1 MNNLKFKLFG
11 VALIFALILLIAN
24 FFINYTRA
32 PVLIF
37 FVAFVGSIF
46 FLRPIFFLILYSV
59 LLWVPYF
66 IGGRFLPGFVIP
78 EACIYLNFLLYL
90 IAEVARKRNVV
101 KNILETPFLLP
112 LAIFSASGFFVLF
125 FANPTDKVTAA
136 MFFRGSS
143 VYPILV
149 YIIFVKLIKTSREA
163 ENIMAALA
171 IGGLI
176 MGSLA
181 FFLHRG
187 YVGVEYT
194 SHERLGGEYLAGG
207 INFWFHPIGLAT
219 HLSSIFPISVILW
232 MCSKRK
238 IIKLIGL
245 CSFPAILFFIIMSG
259 TRTAWM
265 ASFAGIICVIM
276 LGYKYKQIKLQMI
289 ILLSSVGLLVLSI
302 IAMQQL
308 LSPEVSRRVESF
320 QNKEVVNSF
329 DMRLEK
335 WQGAMKHIW
344 EQPMGMG
351 YTSIYPYCGFDSP
364 HNLFLAIALG
374 SGVFGLMV
382 LVWFI
387 IRWLILV
394 FRRLKNSPDE
404 EKLIYL
410 SGIGSLIALLI
421 NGIGDVPIYYG
432 SNTFVLIFIVFGCT
446 VAIASRKNEPTCVS

>member
-1 MNNLKFKLFG
+1 MNSLRLKLFG
-11 VALIFALILLIAN
+11 VAVIFLLILVIAN

-37 FVAFVGSIF
+37 FVALVGSVF
-46 FLRPIFFLILYSV
+46 FVRPIFFLILYSA

-66 IGGRFLPGFVIP
+66 LGGRFLPGFVIP
-78 EACIYLNFLLYL
+78 EACIYLNFLLY
-90 IAEVARKRNVV
+90 IISEVARKRNVI
-101 KNILETPFLLP
+101 KNILETPFLVP
-112 LAIFSASGFFVLF
+112 LVLFSISGLFVLL
-125 FANPTDKVTAA
+125 FAHPADRLTAV
-136 MFFRGSS
+136 MYFRGAS
-143 VYPILV
+143 VYPMLV
-149 YIIFVKLIKTSREA
+149 YIIFVKLIKTGKEA

-171 IGGLI
+171 LGGLI
-176 MGSLA
+176 MGALA

-232 MCSKRK
+232 MSSKRK
-238 IIKLIGL
+238 IVKLIGL
-245 CSFPAILFFIIMSG
+245 CSAPAILFFIIMSG

-265 ASFAGIICVIM
+265 ACFAGLLCVIM
-276 LGYKYKQIKLQMI
+276 LGFKYKQIKLHMI
-289 ILLSSVGLLVLSI
+289 ILLSSVGLIVFSI

-320 QNKEVVNSF
+320 QNKEVMDSF
-329 DMRLEK
+329 DTRLEK

-351 YTSIYPYCGFDSP
+351 YSSIYPYCGFDSP

-382 LVWFI
+382 FFWFI
-387 IRWLILV
+387 LRWLILV
-394 FRRLKNSPDE
+394 FRRLRDSTDE

-432 SNTFVLIFIVFGCT
+432 SNTFVLIFIVFGCS
-446 VAIASRKNEPTCVS
+446 VAIASRKNEPTPVS